1 MVWVVGE
8 VDEDGLV
15 GVLFGGLVPD
25 SGEVVASGTVEVG
38 VA

>member
-1 MVWVVGE
+1 MVGE
-8 VDEDGLV
+8 VDEDGLLL